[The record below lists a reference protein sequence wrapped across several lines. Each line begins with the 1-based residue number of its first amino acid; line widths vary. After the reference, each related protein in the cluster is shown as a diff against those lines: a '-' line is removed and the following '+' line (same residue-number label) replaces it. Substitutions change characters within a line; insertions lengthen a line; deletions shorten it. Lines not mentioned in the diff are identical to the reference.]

1 MSIWKNKH
9 VVIATIVAPILAVFA
24 YFGIGAIFGEK
35 PQPAEPGQ
43 VYELIEKPN
52 CRYASGECGL
62 KNVDFELTLTG
73 EPVSG
78 GRYLL
83 NVVSA
88 NPLDG
93 IKLALA
99 ENGAEEEQPVDMRPV
114 GRDGLKW
121 TLAIKLPDP
130 LHDRLH
136 LVAMAGGT
144 LYYADAATKFTVPES
159 ASEQQK

>member
-1 MSIWKNKH
+1 MIAWKNKH
-9 VVIATIVAPILAVFA
+9 VIIAMIVAPILALFG

-35 PQPAEPGQ
+35 PQPAEAGQ
-43 VYELIEKPN
+43 VYELIEMPK
-52 CRYASGECGL
+52 CRYGSGECGL

-73 EPVSG
+73 EEISG
-78 GRYLL
+78 DRYLL

-99 ENGAEEEQPVDMRPV
+99 EGEADDEQPVDMRPV
-114 GRDGLKW
+114 GIDGLKW
-121 TLAIKLPDP
+121 TMAIKRPDP
-130 LHDRLH
+130 AHDRLH

-144 LYYADAATKFTVPES
+144 LYYADASTKFTVPEND
-159 ASEQQK
+159 SENR

>member
-1 MSIWKNKH
+1 MVIWKNKH
-9 VVIATIVAPILAVFA
+9 VILAMIVAPILAVLA
-24 YFGIGAIFGEK
+24 YFGIGVIFGEK

-73 EPVSG
+73 EQLSG
-78 GRYLL
+78 DRYLL

-99 ENGAEEEQPVDMRPV
+99 ENNAEDEQPVDMRPV
-114 GRDGLKW
+114 GKDGLKW
-121 TLAIKLPDP
+121 ALAIKRPDP

-136 LVAMAGGT
+136 MVAMAGGT
-144 LYYADAATKFTVPES
+144 LYYADAATSFTVAEPGG
-159 ASEQQK
+159 EQQN

>member
-1 MSIWKNKH
+1 MVVWKNKH
-9 VVIATIVAPILAVFA
+9 VILAMIVAPILAVLA
-24 YFGIGAIFGEK
+24 WFGIGAIFGEK
-35 PQPAEPGQ
+35 PLPAESGQ
-43 VYELIEKPN
+43 VYKLVEKPN
-52 CRYASGECGL
+52 CRYGSGECGL

-73 EPVSG
+73 EPING
-78 GRYLL
+78 DRYLL

-99 ENGAEEEQPVDMRPV
+99 VNGVDDDQPLDMRPV
-114 GRDGLKW
+114 GNDGLKW
-121 TLAIKLPDP
+121 TLAIQRPDP

-144 LYYADAATKFTVPES
+144 LYYGDAATRFTVPE
-159 ASEQQK
+159 ADGERQN

>member
-1 MSIWKNKH
+1 MIVWKNKH
-9 VVIATIVAPILAVFA
+9 VIIAMIVAPILAIFA
-24 YFGIGAIFGEK
+24 YFGIGAIFGDK
-35 PQPAEPGQ
+35 PQPAESGQ
-43 VYELIEKPN
+43 VYKLVEKPN

-62 KNVDFELTLTG
+62 KNVDFELTITG
-73 EPVSG
+73 EQLSG

-99 ENGAEEEQPVDMRPV
+99 ENGADEGQPVDMRAV
-114 GRDGLKW
+114 GTDGLKW
-121 TLAIKLPDP
+121 TLAIKSPDP

-144 LYYADAATKFTVPES
+144 LYYADAATRFTVIE
-159 ASEQQK
+159 AAGEQQK

>member
-1 MSIWKNKH
+1 MIIWKNKH
-9 VVIATIVAPILAVFA
+9 VIVAMIVAPILAVLA

-35 PQPAEPGQ
+35 PQPAESGQ
-43 VYELIEKPN
+43 VYKLVEKPN

-73 EPVSG
+73 EQLAG
-78 GRYLL
+78 DRYLL

-99 ENGAEEEQPVDMRPV
+99 KNGADDEQPVDMRPV
-114 GRDGLKW
+114 GSDDLKW
-121 TLAIKLPDP
+121 TLAIERPDP

-144 LYYADAATKFTVPES
+144 LYYADAATRFTVIE
-159 ASEQQK
+159 ADSEHQN